1 MKRHIPNIITAAN
14 LFSGCLAVVFAF
26 EQKLD
31 LALYFV
37 LLAAIFDFFDGF
49 VARLLNAYTEVGK
62 QLDSL
67 ADVISFGFAPS
78 VMLYIAAKPI
88 WSFWWLSFFPF
99 LIVVFSAVRL
109 AKFNVDTRQNVDF
122 LGLPTPAN
130 AIFFISF
137 SNLLA
142 QNQYTLS
149 QLSVI
154 SLIFVFSML
163 MVIETPLFS
172 LKKVLSDR
180 TKFFLISILILGA
193 LVSIC
198 WLEILAGVVIIP
210 LYILLSFVLQARK
223 HKVSL
228 NNREN

>member
-1 MKRHIPNIITAAN
+1 MNRHIPNIITAAN
-14 LFSGCLAVVFAF
+14 LFSGCVAVVFAF

-31 LALYFV
+31 LALYLV
-37 LLAAIFDFFDGF
+37 LLAAIFDFLDGF
-49 VARLLNAYTEVGK
+49 VARLLDAYSDVGK

-78 VMLYIAAKPI
+78 AMLYIAAKPI
-88 WSFWWLSFFPF
+88 WSYYWLSFLPF

-109 AKFNVDTRQNVDF
+109 AKFNVDSRQNVDF

-142 QNQYTLS
+142 QNQSSLF
-149 QLSVI
+149 QLPVI
-154 SLIFVFSML
+154 SLISVFFML

-172 LKKVLSDR
+172 FKK
-180 TKFFLISILILGA
+180 ISGDSRKIVFISLLILGA
-193 LVSIC
+193 VVSIW
-198 WLEILAGVVIIP
+198 WLKILAGVVIIP
-210 LYILLSFVLQARK
+210 LYILLSFALQTLNRK
-223 HKVSL
+223 IPG
-228 NNREN
+228 NNRTN